1 MSLPKNVLYKNNIE
15 SSYARNYNNNIA
27 PQNGTGPYAGG
38 ETIIINV
45 PTGRNLV
52 MSGADSVFKF
62 GVTVTGGGVA
72 SNFLRL
78 DRGGAHSLIKRIRIF
93 HGSTLLSDID
103 NYNNLVAMMMAL
115 QQSGD
120 SSHGKQSIMAG
131 LESVGVVASS
141 QSEPLLT
148 GERLNPG
155 AALGNGV
162 TTTKRTYAI
171 PMMNFVSYTDKY
183 VPLFALNG
191 APLRFEIQL
200 VATPAEAICTET
212 AVVSFAVTDVEYIVN
227 FMELSDSGMNIINSS
242 LGGAPLK
249 WVVQDY
255 RNYSHSATIANNA
268 QLSVPVPA
276 KFNSLRSIFTS
287 YRTKSAGEDTFF
299 PLCSHHLGLSSY
311 TWRLGSKTVPTKAP
325 STYTEMFCELMRAI
339 GSVSDLNHE
348 PNISSA
354 TYADVQAA
362 VANNES
368 ATVPTINTH
377 SNAFYKGI
385 DLESYSSSGMDS
397 VYQGYNSSTGDI
409 FFNPVCGAA
418 ATAGQ
423 VVIDNYAYFDQV
435 IVIENG
441 YASVQF

>member
-27 PQNGTGPYAGG
+27 PQNGLGPYAPG
-38 ETIIINV
+38 ETIIVNI

-52 MSGADSVFKF
+52 MSGADSVLKF
-62 GVTVTGGGVA
+62 GVTATNDATA
-72 SNFLRL
+72 SNFVRL
-78 DRGGAHSLIKRIRIF
+78 DRAGAHSLIKRVRIF

-103 NYNNLVAMMMAL
+103 NYNNLVAMMMSM

-120 SSHGKQSIMAG
+120 AAHGKQSIMAG
-131 LESVGVVASS
+131 LESVGVVVSS
-141 QSEPLLT
+141 QSEALLS
-148 GERLNPG
+148 GERLNG
-155 AALGNGV
+155 AQLGIGA

-171 PMMNFVSYTDKY
+171 PLMSFLSYSDKY

-191 APLRFEIQL
+191 APLRLEIQL
-200 VATPAEAICTET
+200 VASPGEAICTENVLT
-212 AVVSFAVTDVEYIVN
+212 TFAISDVEYIVN
-227 FMELSDSGMNIINSS
+227 FMEISDSGMSVINAS
-242 LGGAPLK
+242 LGEGPLK

-255 RNYSHSATIANNA
+255 RNYTHTATVADNA

-276 KFNSLRSIFTS
+276 KFNSLRSIYTS

-311 TWRLGSKTVPTKAP
+311 NWRLGSKTVPTKAP
-325 STYTEMFCELMRAI
+325 NNFTEMFCELVRSI

-377 SNAFYKGI
+377 SNAFYTGI

-397 VYQGYNSSTGDI
+397 VYQGYNSSTDDI
-409 FFNPVCGAA
+409 FFNPTYGTGS
-418 ATAGQ
+418 TAGQ
-423 VVIDNYAYFDQV
+423 VRIDNYAYFDQV
-435 IVIENG
+435 VIIENG
-441 YASVQF
+441 YAQIQH